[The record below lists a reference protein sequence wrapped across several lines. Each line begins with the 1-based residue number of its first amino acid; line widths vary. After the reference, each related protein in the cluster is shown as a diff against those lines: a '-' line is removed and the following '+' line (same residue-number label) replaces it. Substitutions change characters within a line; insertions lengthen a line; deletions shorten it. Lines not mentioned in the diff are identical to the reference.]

1 MGEVCGD
8 SNSEVKGDRRS
19 LKKLEKLKKQIADEE
34 NYTPDCQILLS
45 C

>member
-8 SNSEVKGDRRS
+8 SNSEVKGVRTS
-19 LKKLEKLKKQIADEE
+19 LKKLEKLKKQIANEE
-34 NYTPDCQILLS
+34 NSTPDSKILLS